1 MGDGILQAALS
12 LSGIFG
18 GPTLGL
24 YSLGMFIPIMD
35 ALTVVIGYFFGFGT
49 ALWIYFGST
58 SYPSLPEFSKQLP
71 LKTERCDPET
81 IDLPT
86 LEPENDE
93 RPGITRL

>member
-1 MGDGILQAALS
+1 MVSLEYIFDQLSKAALS

-35 ALTVVIGYFFGFGT
+35 ALSAVIGYFFGFGT

-58 SYPSLPEFSKQLP
+58 SYPSLKRILDFKNAIR
-71 LKTERCDPET
+71 KF
-81 IDLPT
+81 
-86 LEPENDE
+86 
-93 RPGITRL
+93 